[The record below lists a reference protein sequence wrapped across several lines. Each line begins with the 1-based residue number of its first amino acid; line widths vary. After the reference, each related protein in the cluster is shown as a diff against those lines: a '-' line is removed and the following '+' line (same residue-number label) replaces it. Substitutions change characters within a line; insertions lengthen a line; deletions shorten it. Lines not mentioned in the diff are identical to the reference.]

1 LFHSDAIEGIT
12 MDSTTILMFLG
23 VFLGLGL
30 VIYETVVL
38 RNRLRRADEERKR
51 LMERLEALEHENRDL
66 RTFIEELS
74 KAIEHRYRET
84 SARESLGKERREIQD
99 SSLRRKLLELKI
111 LKMYEEG
118 VPVSQIAKAVGLSR
132 VTVYRIPKKYRR

>member
-1 LFHSDAIEGIT
+1 MFHSDAIEGIT
-12 MDSTTILMFLG
+12 MDSTTILMLLGMFLLAG
-23 VFLGLGL
+23 YVT
-30 VIYETVVL
+30 YETVIQ
-38 RNRLRRADEERKR
+38 RNRLEKADEERRELLKR
-51 LMERLEALEHENRDL
+51 IEALERENRDL
-66 RTFIEELS
+66 KTFNEELS